1 MRKVLKLH
9 QANEDGATDISTQFT
24 PVAIDGSGSS
34 SIEISQ
40 DIETDKL
47 STDKV
52 PSTKA
57 VFDFMSWVP
66 KDIVTNEE
74 FNTGRTLDGEPIY
87 GMYVDNKA
95 GVELSELNLIY
106 ATASNYAHV
115 DPRHSENNKNFLY
128 IFSKNYA
135 GTRAIIEYQL
145 PYTSGVILD
154 STFAKDLNRFIGFI
168 FYTKKK

>member
-47 STDKV
+47 STNKV

-57 VFDFMSWVP
+57 VFDFISWVP
-66 KDIVTNEE
+66 KDIVTNQE

-87 GMYVDNKA
+87 GIYLNK
-95 GVELSELNLIY
+95 SSSFSLNDKNIIY
-106 ATASNYAHV
+106 ATTNLIESNSSLSTLNVFGYKEGAAIPAILELQVPYEYATGITR
-115 DPRHSENNKNFLY
+115 PTEMSNFY
-128 IFSKNYA
+128 F
-135 GTRAIIEYQL
+135 
-145 PYTSGVILD
+145 
-154 STFAKDLNRFIGFI
+154 FIGFI